1 MGDKL
6 VVTVIDV
13 DAVAVDV
20 AVAVDEAV
28 VELVWELNADAVAV
42 AVSDRSVE

>member
-1 MGDKL
+1 MGEKL
-6 VVTVIDV
+6 VVPVTVV
-13 DAVAVDV
+13 DAVAIED

-42 AVSDRSVE
+42 AVSERIVE

>member
-6 VVTVIDV
+6 VVTVTDV
-13 DAVAVDV
+13 DVVTVED

-28 VELVWELNADAVAV
+28 VELVWELEADAVAV
-42 AVSDRSVE
+42 AVSDKNVD